1 MTVLLQAHSLR
12 KSFAR
17 TEALRGVSVEIAAG
31 ETVAITGPSG
41 SGKSTLML
49 CLAGILRP
57 EAGEVV
63 YDQQRLD
70 RLGEAER
77 TRLRRREMGIVLQF
91 GQLVPELTA
100 VQNVALPLLLEKHDR
115 ASARRAAL
123 SWLERLGADDLAEQV
138 PAELSG
144 GQAQRV
150 AVARALVT
158 RPEGRLRGRAD
169 GGVGHCGR
177 RSGPGTAARCRPG
190 HRSDAGHGHAR
201 QPGRGECGPRDRAA
215 GRRRRG
221 CRGGVVTARSA
232 WSWDWSARSSGGE
245 VGPARL
251 LIAVCTSLVS
261 GLMLVALSVILFAR
275 APR

>member
-17 TEALRGVSVEIAAG
+17 TDALRGVSVEIAAG

-57 EAGEVV
+57 EAGEVL

-100 VQNVALPLLLEKHDR
+100 VQNVTLPLLLLKHDR

-123 SWLERLGADDLAEQV
+123 SWLERVGADDLADQV
-138 PAELSG
+138 PSELSG

-158 RPEGRLRGRAD
+158 GPKVVFADEPTGSLDTVAGETVLAQLLGAVRDTGATLVMVTHENRVAASADREIVLRD
-169 GGVGHCGR
+169 GSVEGVG
-177 RSGPGTAARCRPG
+177 
-190 HRSDAGHGHAR
+190 
-201 QPGRGECGPRDRAA
+201 
-215 GRRRRG
+215 
-221 CRGGVVTARSA
+221 
-232 WSWDWSARSSGGE
+232 
-245 VGPARL
+245 
-251 LIAVCTSLVS
+251 
-261 GLMLVALSVILFAR
+261 VAS
-275 APR
+275 

>member
-1 MTVLLQAHSLR
+1 MTVLLKAHSVR

-31 ETVAITGPSG
+31 ESVAITGPSG

-57 EAGEVV
+57 EAGEVL
-63 YDQQRLD
+63 YGEQRLD

-77 TRLRRREMGIVLQF
+77 ARLRRREMGIVLQF

-100 VQNVALPLLLEKHDR
+100 LQNVTLPLLLQKHDR
-115 ASARRAAL
+115 TAARRAAL
-123 SWLERLGADDLAEQV
+123 SWLERLGADDLADQV

-158 RPEGRLRGRAD
+158 GPRVVFADEPTGSLDTVAGESVLGHLFSAVRDTGATLVMVTHENRVAASADREIVLRD
-169 GGVGHCGR
+169 GSVEGVG
-177 RSGPGTAARCRPG
+177 
-190 HRSDAGHGHAR
+190 
-201 QPGRGECGPRDRAA
+201 
-215 GRRRRG
+215 
-221 CRGGVVTARSA
+221 VV
-232 WSWDWSARSSGGE
+232 
-245 VGPARL
+245 L
-251 LIAVCTSLVS
+251 
-261 GLMLVALSVILFAR
+261 
-275 APR
+275 

>member
-1 MTVLLQAHSLR
+1 MNALLQAHSLR

-17 TEALRGVSVEIAAG
+17 TEALRGVSVEIGAG
-31 ETVAITGPSG
+31 EVVAITGPSG
-41 SGKSTLML
+41 SGKSTLLL

-70 RLGEAER
+70 LLGEADR
-77 TRLRRREMGIVLQF
+77 TRLRRREMGVVLQF

-100 VQNVALPLLLEKHDR
+100 AQNVVLPLLLEKHDP

-123 SWLERLGADDLAEQV
+123 SWLERLGADGLADQV

-158 RPEGRLRGRAD
+158 
-169 GGVGHCGR
+169 
-177 RSGPGTAARCRPG
+177 
-190 HRSDAGHGHAR
+190 
-201 QPGRGECGPRDRAA
+201 GPRVVFADEPTGALDTVAGEQVLGQLVGAVRDTGATLVMVTHENRVAAAADREVVLRDGAIEGA
-215 GRRRRG
+215 G
-221 CRGGVVTARSA
+221 
-232 WSWDWSARSSGGE
+232 
-245 VGPARL
+245 
-251 LIAVCTSLVS
+251 
-261 GLMLVALSVILFAR
+261 VAL
-275 APR
+275 

>member
-1 MTVLLQAHSLR
+1 MTVLVKAHSLR

-17 TEALRGVSVEIAAG
+17 TEALRGVSVDIAVG

-57 EAGEVV
+57 EAGEVT

-70 RLGEAER
+70 HLGEAER
-77 TRLRRREMGIVLQF
+77 TLLRRREMGIVLQF

-100 VQNVALPLLLEKHDR
+100 VQNVALPLLLESHDR

-123 SWLERLGADDLAEQV
+123 AWLERLGADDLADQV
-138 PAELSG
+138 PSELSG

-158 RPEGRLRGRAD
+158 GPKVVFADEPTGSLDTVAGEQVLGQLLGAVRDTGATLVMVTHENRVAASADREIVLRD
-169 GGVGHCGR
+169 GSVEGVG
-177 RSGPGTAARCRPG
+177 
-190 HRSDAGHGHAR
+190 
-201 QPGRGECGPRDRAA
+201 
-215 GRRRRG
+215 
-221 CRGGVVTARSA
+221 
-232 WSWDWSARSSGGE
+232 
-245 VGPARL
+245 
-251 LIAVCTSLVS
+251 
-261 GLMLVALSVILFAR
+261 VAS
-275 APR
+275 